1 MNKPRIWLKC
11 KWRGKYLIRC
21 ALRSSLPS
29 HALWICGKHRSV
41 YFSCLVLFFLC
52 VCVDSVPKL
61 LYQKPGLCFM
71 PFVVL
76 DKGKKWKSW
85 WDVSHVWRE
94 KTWAPKQKIPL
105 TFSPSVSI
113 LLSQKMHTLE
123 PSCTILR
130 KSDWR
135 SAWFAS
141 GLQSLG
147 VKVHSLILYDRP
159 ERNHAEPLA

>member
-94 KTWAPKQKIPL
+94 KNMGSKTKNTTHFLPLCLYPPL
-105 TFSPSVSI
+105 TKNAYTRAQLYYLKKVRLTKRLI
-113 LLSQKMHTLE
+113 
-123 PSCTILR
+123 CLR
-130 KSDWR
+130 SSESR
-135 SAWFAS
+135 C
-141 GLQSLG
+141 
-147 VKVHSLILYDRP
+147 
-159 ERNHAEPLA
+159 